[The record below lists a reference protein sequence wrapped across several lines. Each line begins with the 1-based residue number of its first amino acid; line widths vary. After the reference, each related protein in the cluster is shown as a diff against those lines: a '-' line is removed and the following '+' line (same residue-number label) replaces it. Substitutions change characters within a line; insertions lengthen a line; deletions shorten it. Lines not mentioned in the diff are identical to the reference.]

1 MQEILFR
8 GKCLDG
14 GIWIEGHYVKVAYWS
29 DGKPTHVLFRQDA
42 ELFPRSEFTSWDEID
57 PSTVCQYTG
66 VTDRTGRK
74 VFEHDIISVEYEE
87 EWWSRVWYEQ
97 YEVYFSD
104 KYHAY
109 RARHANGDDYSL
121 LEFDRYCTVIGN
133 TIDNP
138 KLMEG

>member
-1 MQEILFR
+1 MKEILFR
-8 GKCLDG
+8 GKCLDDG
-14 GIWIEGHYVKVAYWS
+14 TWVEGYYTRAIHWI
-29 DGKPTHVLFRQDA
+29 DDKPMHILLTHDA
-42 ELFPRSEFTSWDEID
+42 ALYPRNEFCPWCEVN
-57 PSTVCQYTG
+57 PNTVCQYTG
-66 VTDRTGRK
+66 VNDRTGRK
-74 VFEHDIISVEYEE
+74 IFEHDIISVEYEE
-87 EWWSRVWYEQ
+87 DWWSRVWYEQ

-121 LEFDRYCTVIGN
+121 WEFDRYCTVIGN